1 MSPSEIALVEL
12 QKVSIQARESL
23 AEVRRVALNEAWK
36 TLNKLTNSCVYVMQV
51 FGKDVAKTERKELV
65 LKIVSDFYD
74 GVFKVVDVPFVP
86 QILESVLHSYIKKI
100 VMIFVAAS
108 IDAAVDTFKD
118 LGVFSKDGTVNSL
131 LVNEG

>member
-12 QKVSIQARESL
+12 QKVSIQAKESL

-86 QILESVLHSYIKKI
+86 QILESVLHSYVKKI

-131 LVNEG
+131 LVNKG